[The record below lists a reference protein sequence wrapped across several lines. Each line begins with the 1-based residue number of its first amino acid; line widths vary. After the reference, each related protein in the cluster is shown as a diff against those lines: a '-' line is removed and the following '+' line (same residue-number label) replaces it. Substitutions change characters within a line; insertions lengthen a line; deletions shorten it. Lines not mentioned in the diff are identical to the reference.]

1 MFTETKTRLTD
12 KAKGQSAISNQF
24 YKQALELVRE
34 LSNGINF
41 TQDLKNRNVVT
52 KTFGNK
58 TQMDILGAR
67 SSIEHYSCSN
77 TLD

>member
-34 LSNGINF
+34 LSKGINS
-41 TQDLKNRNVVT
+41 TEDLKNRNVAT

-67 SSIEHYSCSN
+67 SSIEHCSCSN